1 MERCQRQESDRG
13 HREQQLTVQ
22 RRRTLATLQTFFF
35 GFFQPNFRT
44 AVNSFQQTAFHSYLV
59 FIHVLRFLPTNF
71 LGCKRNLA
79 TRAGSAA
86 DSQLNA
92 FFLSLVLALTKEKGP
107 NLFFF
112 FKDIHRFHKTTFAC
126 VL

>member
-1 MERCQRQESDRG
+1 M
-13 HREQQLTVQ
+13 
-22 RRRTLATLQTFFF
+22 LQTFFF
-35 GFFQPNFRT
+35 DFFQLNLRT
-44 AVNSFQQTAFHSYLV
+44 AVNSFQPTAFHSYLV
-59 FIHVLRFLPTNF
+59 FIHVLRFHVANC

-79 TRAGSAA
+79 ARAGSAA
-86 DSQLNA
+86 SLQINA

-107 NLFFF
+107 IFFFF